1 MTKKTATNKPTREP
15 SSLGYLSS
23 LAASIKEY
31 LKGGLDE
38 DLMRIWAAQV
48 SPFGLA
54 IHILPP
60 VFQKL
65 YVAATYPKE
74 RPPQAQLL
82 TASLCFLAL
91 GTLSSMALGLSLAKA
106 KDYVRYKSLRINV
119 ISTLCGTSSLFFT
132 ASSVVSV
139 VSALS
144 ALSLSGLIS
153 DETAL
158 SR

>member
-1 MTKKTATNKPTREP
+1 MTRRQQAERARGELTKREP
-15 SSLGYLSS
+15 ASLGYFSS

-38 DLMRIWAAQV
+38 DLMRAWAAQV

-60 VFQKL
+60 VFQEI

-106 KDYVRYKSLRINV
+106 KDYVHYKNLRINV
-119 ISTLCGTSSLFFT
+119 ISTLCGISTLFLT
-132 ASSVVSV
+132 ASSVV
-139 VSALS
+139 S